1 LSRKTAEP
9 VLGMHLKWRTRQLF
23 WRMREF
29 VMGWFRLLSLT
40 RAVLFDAGAAIIFF
54 GSLIQQPEIAEY
66 GARALQELRVRGY
79 EIPTAA
85 EPVRA
90 YPATTTGSFGASHAG
105 GWRPGVIA
113 LRQNPVGTAGVEA
126 YLRHELMHEA
136 AYRTCKGNLPLWAEE
151 AAAISFSME
160 SLPLPVDKGGPG
172 RISPAVL
179 PHASTSTM
187 VELPGPCCTNR
198 PTVGELADLRR
209 RVRVGAGL
217 DPENYRVLAALVSC
231 YGWPSKP
238 CARSETIERL
248 LRQPPPPG
256 ETGFSFLLVSLISGR
271 TLESQGDLSARY
283 PPGSLLKIPYAA
295 ALRDSPAEAL
305 GKELAASDTEK
316 LLARKDTFDFERFR
330 FLISPVKDSALGVLP
345 TIQSPGNS
353 SPPILPTPPSQK
365 GGAESPPPST
375 GQVGGSLAPE
385 RRTESSLPEKSGP
398 GSPPFRK
405 GDLGGFSDR
414 LRGQSIQQ
422 NRPACK
428 GERFWRQ
435 YVGEREEAGSF
446 PLEANLP
453 ELAQILRASLL
464 YRPDYFSGL
473 SQNGFLEA
481 STLYREPDKDKKI
494 LEKLHALSKT
504 GTVADER
511 GNPLMGHLLVAWP
524 AEEPAFLAVF
534 RSFGVNGAGN
544 LRRASKLLEKW
555 AVQHPSRSRKVRVRI
570 LTLAPRSSWEVLDDC
585 PAFEREGAK
594 GWKERISICGRFR
607 VVSVARGSRPERLVS
622 GILSSSQDGQTV
634 VLETDPETYA
644 DAVLAAEAQELQGE
658 ARKALRAAIVW
669 NGTHGPNR
677 HEDSLSLCDTTH
689 CMVFQGSLPEAKQER
704 GSHTDPKLLK
714 LLDDLAA
721 SKKLDWLPFSKGG
734 NQPWVKEVPISRL
747 LALVDEASILDLR
760 RERTRSGEVVIH
772 LMYPDNEE
780 VVSCEVFRNRL
791 KLLSCPETIQHDDS
805 KSTWVFSGIGEGH
818 GEGLSVAKARGLSR
832 AGHPA
837 SVILTDAYQ

>member
-1 LSRKTAEP
+1 
-9 VLGMHLKWRTRQLF
+9 
-23 WRMREF
+23 
-29 VMGWFRLLSLT
+29 MGWFRLLSIT
-40 RAVLFDAGAAIIFF
+40 RAVFFDAGAAIIFF

-113 LRQNPVGTAGVEA
+113 LRQNPVGTAGVEV

-179 PHASTSTM
+179 PHASTSTI
-187 VELPGPCCTNR
+187 VEPPGPFCTNR

-316 LLARKDTFDFERFR
+316 LLARKASFNPERFR
-330 FLISPVKDSALGVLP
+330 FLISPAKDS
-345 TIQSPGNS
+345 
-353 SPPILPTPPSQK
+353 
-365 GGAESPPPST
+365 
-375 GQVGGSLAPE
+375 SL
-385 RRTESSLPEKSGP
+385 
-398 GSPPFRK
+398 
-405 GDLGGFSDR
+405 D
-414 LRGQSIQQ
+414 QSISQE
-422 NRPACK
+422 AMVSK
-428 GERFWRQ
+428 DERFWRQ

-494 LEKLHALSKT
+494 LAKLHALSKT

-555 AVQHPSRSRKVRVRI
+555 AVQHPSRSGKVRVRI
-570 LTLAPRSSWEVLDDC
+570 LTRAPRSSWEVLDDC

-607 VVSVARGSRPERLVS
+607 IVSVARGSRPERLVS
-622 GILSSSQDGQTV
+622 GILSSSQDGQTA

-669 NGTHGPNR
+669 NGTHGRNR

-721 SKKLDWLPFSKGG
+721 RKKLDWLPFSKGG
-734 NQPWVKEVPISRL
+734 NQPWVKEVPLSRL

-832 AGHPA
+832 GGHPA